1 MENYIEKLK
10 QAVSDAFKDA
20 SDKYTIDKMVEIN
33 SLLANVES
41 ENSQLASKN
50 QELAAAYKDAVIHPG
65 IKKEQEPEVTTIQQ
79 APEIRFED
87 YLAKAITK
95 GEN

>member
-1 MENYIEKLK
+1 MSYLDDLK
-10 QAVSDAFKDA
+10 KAVSDAFKDA
-20 SDKYTIDKMVEIN
+20 SDKETIDKIVEIN
-33 SLLANVES
+33 SLIANVES

-50 QELAAAYKDAVIHPG
+50 KELAAAYKDAVIHPG

-87 YLAKAITK
+87 YLTKAINK
-95 GEN
+95 